1 MKNDKVFGG
10 VCSGLANY
18 FGIDVVVMR
27 IIFVILAVS
36 FGFGLIP
43 YLILWVWYPARPPK
57 KLAGCERNYT
67 VMETIRSL
75 QVFAAVSATILEL
88 MPGYPG

>member
-1 MKNDKVFGG
+1 MQVRMKRTIRALPRQKLFQSQSSTTGQPKRLYRDENDKVFGG

-36 FGFGLIP
+36 FDSAL
-43 YLILWVWYPARPPK
+43 YP
-57 KLAGCERNYT
+57 T
-67 VMETIRSL
+67 
-75 QVFAAVSATILEL
+75 
-88 MPGYPG
+88 